1 MRCIKTKG
9 ISDLLWPEP
18 KIPCYDILTSFRSMK
33 KHLDRLE
40 VKLVIVFDGIP
51 HPSKERVTKMRRQQ
65 GERSKVLLEG
75 FLKSGNAFDVE
86 KAGREGRNTVKVEPY
101 IIGLVI

>member
-1 MRCIKTKG
+1 
-9 ISDLLWPEP
+9 
-18 KIPCYDILTSFRSMK
+18 MK

-65 GERSKVLLEG
+65 GERSKVLLEE
-75 FLKSGNAFDVE
+75 FLKSGNAFDAE

-101 IIGLVI
+101 IIGLVIQWAKEEKIDVRVAPFEADWQLYGLERENLI